1 MILLG
6 SITIPESPWV
16 WPAVPVLIATV
27 VLLVWSYRRSAEIG
41 AAHKIAFCLRL
52 LGVLVLLLCL
62 LEPLWSGR
70 RAKSGANLFVVI
82 ADNSSGMN
90 VRDHDMSLSRGET
103 LLAALRQVATGR
115 SGQAE
120 LKIDRG
126 EAPERVKPTFGGADW
141 LGTLADNFQV
151 RQYVFDSRLRRT
163 TDFSELTFDGRA
175 SAIGVA
181 LRTIAERYRGRP
193 VAGVL
198 LMTDGNATDMAEQ
211 FYPAPIAAEA
221 APPTIGADRS
231 AVHRRGTIGAA
242 SGVPPVYP
250 VIIGGRRPLKDIS
263 LTNVSVSQTSF
274 EDAPVTIQADVEA
287 SGYAGKTIAVG
298 LIENSGKVV
307 ERQTRKISKN
317 DEKQVF
323 RFRLRPDKTGV
334 LFYHLNVAEEIS
346 PGYGGL
352 RPDEQDRL
360 PTLRSS
366 TATAGGSDQ
375 LEAPSEATLVNNKR
389 TLVVDRG
396 KGPYRIL
403 YVTGRPNWEYKF
415 LRRAISEDEQVQ
427 LVGLLRVAR
436 REPKYDWRGRAGEV
450 SNPLFRGFDNKDEEQ
465 TEQYDQPVLVR
476 LNTRNEA
483 ELRDGFPKTREELF
497 GYHAVILDDIEA
509 EFFSHDQMELL
520 QEFVAKRGGGFLML
534 GGKES
539 FQQGNFH
546 RTPIV
551 HILPVYLDRL
561 ARQETVTRA
570 YLNLTREGWLQP
582 WARLCDNEQD
592 ELQRLLEMPAFRVLN
607 CVRAVKP
614 GARVLATVGEEP
626 AQQLPALVVHRYGNG
641 RAAAL
646 TIGDIWRWG
655 LKQNEMRDDM
665 NRFWRQ
671 TLRWLVADVPNR
683 ISFQAAHKRDQV
695 NQPVVFQVQ
704 VRKKNFEPMDNV
716 SIAIEVH
723 DPEGQNL
730 QLTAEP
736 VLTESGLFEATYI
749 PRYNGSY
756 FATAVVNDANGL
768 EVGEAKTG
776 WAVDL
781 EAHEFRSIRTNRP
794 LLERIARETGGQVI
808 ELDALDSF
816 VRSLPSRDAPITDTW
831 IKPLW
836 DLRGILPATFLL
848 ILMCFAGEWTLRRW
862 KGMP

>member
-1 MILLG
+1 MMLLG

-16 WPAVPVLIATV
+16 WLAVPVLIVTV
-27 VLLVWSYRRSAEIG
+27 IILVWSYRRSAETG
-41 AAHKIAFCLRL
+41 AIHKTAFCLRL
-52 LGVLVLLLCL
+52 LGMLVLVLCL
-62 LEPLWSGR
+62 MEPLWSGR
-70 RAKSGANLFVVI
+70 RVKSGANLFVVI

-90 VRDHDMSLSRGET
+90 VRDHGTTLSRGEI
-103 LLAALRQVATGR
+103 LQAALKVNK
-115 SGQAE
+115 S
-120 LKIDRG
+120 
-126 EAPERVKPTFGGADW
+126 DW

-151 RQYVFDSRLRRT
+151 RQYIFDSRLRRT
-163 TDFSELTFDGRA
+163 TDFSELVFDGKA

-181 LRTIAERYRGRP
+181 LRTITERYRGRP
-193 VAGVL
+193 LAGVL
-198 LMTDGNATDMAEQ
+198 LMTDGNATDMGEQ
-211 FYPAPIAAEA
+211 FY
-221 APPTIGADRS
+221 DL
-231 AVHRRGTIGAA
+231 

-250 VIIGGRRPLKDIS
+250 VVIGGRRPLKDIS

-274 EDAPVTIQADVEA
+274 EDAPVMIQADVEA
-287 SGYAGKTIAVG
+287 SGYAGKTVVVS
-298 LIENSGKVV
+298 LTENSGKVV
-307 ERQTRKISKN
+307 ERQTQKISRN

-323 RFRLRPDKTGV
+323 RFRLRPEKTGV
-334 LFYHLNVAEEIS
+334 LFYHLKVKEEIA
-346 PGYGGL
+346 
-352 RPDEQDRL
+352 QDKL
-360 PTLRSS
+360 P
-366 TATAGGSDQ
+366 DQ
-375 LEAPSEATLVNNKR
+375 LEAPSEATMANNKR

-403 YVTGRPNWEYKF
+403 YVAGRPNWEYKF
-415 LRRAISEDEQVQ
+415 LQRAISEDEQVQ
-427 LVGLLRVAR
+427 MVGLLRVAR
-436 REPKYDWRGRAGEV
+436 REPKYDWRGHVGED

-476 LNTRNEA
+476 LNTRDAA
-483 ELRDGFPKTREELF
+483 ELRDGFPKTQEELF
-497 GYHAVILDDIEA
+497 GYHAVILDDVEA

-520 QEFVAKRGGGFLML
+520 REFVAERGGGFLML

-539 FQQGNFH
+539 FQQGNFN
-546 RTPIV
+546 RTPIGQ
-551 HILPVYLDRL
+551 ILPVYLDRP
-561 ARQETVTRA
+561 AQQETVTRA

-607 CVRAVKP
+607 RVRAVKP
-614 GARVLATVGEEP
+614 GARVIAIVGDNP
-626 AQQLPALVVHRYGNG
+626 AQQFPALVVHRYGNG

-655 LKQNEMRDDM
+655 MKQAKMRDDM

-683 ISFQAAHKRDQV
+683 ISLQATHKRDQV
-695 NQPVVFQVQ
+695 NQPVVFQVR

-716 SIAIEVH
+716 SIAIEVR
-723 DPEGQNL
+723 DPQGQNL
-730 QLTAEP
+730 RLTAEP

-756 FATAVVNDANGL
+756 LARAVVNDANGA
-768 EVGEAKTG
+768 EVGDAKTG

-794 LLERIARETGGQVI
+794 LLERIARQTGGQVI
-808 ELDALDSF
+808 ELNALDSF

>member
-1 MILLG
+1 M
-6 SITIPESPWV
+6 
-16 WPAVPVLIATV
+16 
-27 VLLVWSYRRSAEIG
+27 
-41 AAHKIAFCLRL
+41 
-52 LGVLVLLLCL
+52 
-62 LEPLWSGR
+62 EPLWSGR

-90 VRDHDMSLSRGET
+90 VRDHGITRSRGEI
-103 LLAALRQVATGR
+103 LQAALKVD
-115 SGQAE
+115 
-120 LKIDRG
+120 K
-126 EAPERVKPTFGGADW
+126 ADW

-163 TDFSELTFDGRA
+163 TDFSELTFDGKA
-175 SAIGVA
+175 SAIGVT
-181 LRTIAERYRGRP
+181 LRTIAERYQGRP
-193 VAGVL
+193 LAGVL
-198 LMTDGNATDMAEQ
+198 LMTDGNATDMTDQ
-211 FYPAPIAAEA
+211 FF
-221 APPTIGADRS
+221 DLS
-231 AVHRRGTIGAA
+231 N
-242 SGVPPVYP
+242 VPPVYP
-250 VIIGGRRPLKDIS
+250 VVIGGRQPQKDIS
-263 LTNVSVSQTSF
+263 LANVSVSQTSF
-274 EDAPVTIQADVEA
+274 EDAPVMIQADVEA
-287 SGYAGKTIAVG
+287 SGYAGKTVAVD
-298 LIENSGKVV
+298 LIENSGEVV
-307 ERQTRKISKN
+307 ERQTLKISKN

-334 LFYHLNVAEEIS
+334 LFYHLNVTEARAS
-346 PGYGGL
+346 PWTGSDPTSSGS
-352 RPDEQDRL
+352 QDRL

-375 LEAPSEATLVNNKR
+375 LEAPLAAMRRVATSRSGSEATLVNNKR

-415 LRRAISEDEQVQ
+415 LQRAISEDEQVQ

-450 SNPLFRGFDNKDEEQ
+450 SNPLYRGFDNKDEEQ

-476 LNTRNEA
+476 LNTRDKA

-520 QEFVAKRGGGFLML
+520 QEFVAERGGGFFML

-539 FQQGNFH
+539 FQQGSFH
-546 RTPIV
+546 RTPIG

-561 ARQETVTRA
+561 AQQETITRA

-607 CVRAVKP
+607 YVRAIKP
-614 GARVLATVGEEP
+614 GARVLATVGDDP
-626 AQQLPALVVHRYGNG
+626 TRQFPALIVQRYGNG

-655 LKQNEMRDDM
+655 IKQTQMRDDM

-683 ISFQAAHKRDQV
+683 ISFQAVHKRDQV
-695 NQPVVFQVQ
+695 NQPVVFQVR

-716 SIAIEVH
+716 SIAIEVRE
-723 DPEGQNL
+723 PRGPKV
-730 QLTAEP
+730 QLTAEA

-756 FATAVVNDANGL
+756 FARAVVNDADGV
-768 EVGEAKTG
+768 EVGDAETG

-781 EAHEFRSIRTNRP
+781 EAHEFQSIRTNRP

-808 ELDALDSF
+808 ELDALEDF
-816 VRSLPSRDAPITDTW
+816 VRSLPSRAAPITDTW

-836 DLRGILPATFLL
+836 DLRGILPAIFLF

>member
-6 SITIPESPWV
+6 SITIPVSPWV
-16 WPAVPVLIATV
+16 WLAVPVLIATV
-27 VLLVWSYRRSAEIG
+27 ILLVWSYRRSAETG
-41 AAHKIAFCLRL
+41 AAHKTAFCLRF
-52 LGVLVLLLCL
+52 LGMLVLVLCL
-62 LEPLWSGR
+62 MEPLWSGR
-70 RAKSGANLFVVI
+70 RAKSGANLFVVV

-90 VRDHDMSLSRGET
+90 VRDHGLTQSRGEI
-103 LLAALRQVATGR
+103 LQAALKGNQSEALDWIK
-115 SGQAE
+115 SGNLA
-120 LKIDRG
+120 G
-126 EAPERVKPTFGGADW
+126 SDW
-141 LGTLADNFQV
+141 LGALADNFQV

-163 TDFSELTFDGRA
+163 TDFSELIFDGRA
-175 SAIGVA
+175 SAIGVT

-193 VAGVL
+193 LAGVL

-211 FYPAPIAAEA
+211 FY
-221 APPTIGADRS
+221 DL
-231 AVHRRGTIGAA
+231 

-250 VIIGGRRPLKDIS
+250 VVIGGPRPLKDIS

-274 EDAPVTIQADVEA
+274 EDAPVMIQAEVEA
-287 SGYAGKTIAVG
+287 SGYAGKTVAID
-298 LIENSGKVV
+298 LSENSGKVV
-307 ERQTRKISKN
+307 ERQTLKISKN
-317 DEKQVF
+317 DEKQAF
-323 RFRLRPDKTGV
+323 RFNLRPDKTGI
-334 LFYHLNVAEEIS
+334 LFYHLNVTEEIS
-346 PGYGGL
+346 
-352 RPDEQDRL
+352 QDRL
-360 PTLRSS
+360 STLRSS
-366 TATAGGSDQ
+366 TAAEDGSAQ
-375 LEAPSEATLVNNKR
+375 LAATSYAVSLSGEATPANNKR

-415 LRRAISEDEQVQ
+415 LQRAVSEDEQVQ

-450 SNPLFRGFDNKDEEQ
+450 SNPLFRGFDNKDEDL

-476 LNTRNEA
+476 LNTRDEA
-483 ELRDGFPKTREELF
+483 ELRDGFPKTKEELF

-509 EFFSHDQMELL
+509 EFFSQDQMELL
-520 QEFVAKRGGGFLML
+520 EEFVARRGGGFLML

-539 FQQGNFH
+539 FQQGGFH
-546 RTPIV
+546 RTPIG
-551 HILPVYLDRL
+551 HILPVYLDRQ

-592 ELQRLLEMPAFRVLN
+592 ELKRLLEMPPFSVLN

-614 GARVLATVGEEP
+614 GAQVLATVGDDP

-655 LKQNEMRDDM
+655 MKQTKMRDDM

-683 ISFQAAHKRDQV
+683 ISFQAAHKQDQI
-695 NQPVVFQVQ
+695 NQPVVLQ
-704 VRKKNFEPMDNV
+704 VRVRNKNFEPMDNV
-716 SIAIEVH
+716 SIAIEVR
-723 DPEGQNL
+723 DPQEQKV

-736 VLTESGLFEATYI
+736 VLSESGLFEAAYI

-756 FATAVVNDANGL
+756 VARAVVNDANGV
-768 EVGEAKTG
+768 EVGDAKTG

-781 EAHEFRSIRTNRP
+781 EANEFRSIRTNRP
-794 LLERIARETGGQVI
+794 LLERIARQTGGQVI
-808 ELDALDSF
+808 ELEALDDF
-816 VRSLPSRDAPITDTW
+816 VRSLASRDAPITDIW
-831 IKPLW
+831 VKPLW
-836 DLRGILPATFLL
+836 DLGGILPAAFLFLL
-848 ILMCFAGEWTLRRW
+848 TCFAGEWTLRRW

>member
-1 MILLG
+1 M
-6 SITIPESPWV
+6 V
-16 WPAVPVLIATV
+16 
-27 VLLVWSYRRSAEIG
+27 
-41 AAHKIAFCLRL
+41 
-52 LGVLVLLLCL
+52 
-62 LEPLWSGR
+62 
-70 RAKSGANLFVVI
+70 
-82 ADNSSGMN
+82 
-90 VRDHDMSLSRGET
+90 
-103 LLAALRQVATGR
+103 
-115 SGQAE
+115 
-120 LKIDRG
+120 
-126 EAPERVKPTFGGADW
+126 
-141 LGTLADNFQV
+141 
-151 RQYVFDSRLRRT
+151 
-163 TDFSELTFDGRA
+163 
-175 SAIGVA
+175 
-181 LRTIAERYRGRP
+181 
-193 VAGVL
+193 
-198 LMTDGNATDMAEQ
+198 
-211 FYPAPIAAEA
+211 
-221 APPTIGADRS
+221 
-231 AVHRRGTIGAA
+231 
-242 SGVPPVYP
+242 
-250 VIIGGRRPLKDIS
+250 
-263 LTNVSVSQTSF
+263 
-274 EDAPVTIQADVEA
+274 IQADVEV

-298 LIENSGKVV
+298 LIENSGKMV
-307 ERQTRKISKN
+307 ERQTHKISKN

-334 LFYHLNVAEEIS
+334 LFYHLNVTEARAKPWTGS
-346 PGYGGL
+346 DPTSSG
-352 RPDEQDRL
+352 PQDRL
-360 PTLRSS
+360 STLRSS
-366 TATAGGSDQ
+366 TATEAGSDQ

-465 TEQYDQPVLVR
+465 TEQSEGLLSEYDQPVLVR
-476 LNTRNEA
+476 LNTRDEA

-546 RTPIV
+546 RTPIG
-551 HILPVYLDRL
+551 HILPVYLDRP
-561 ARQETVTRA
+561 AQQETVTRA

-592 ELQRLLEMPAFRVLN
+592 ELQRLLEMPAFCVLN
-607 CVRAVKP
+607 CVRAIKP
-614 GARVLATVGEEP
+614 GARVLATVGNDP

-655 LKQNEMRDDM
+655 MKQSQMRDDM

-683 ISFQAAHKRDQV
+683 ISFQAAHKRDRV
-695 NQPVVFQVQ
+695 NQPVVFQVR

-716 SIAIEVH
+716 SIAIEVR
-723 DPEGQNL
+723 DPEGQKL
-730 QLTAEP
+730 RLTAEP

-756 FATAVVNDANGL
+756 FATAVVNDANGVEL
-768 EVGEAKTG
+768 GKAKTG

-808 ELDALDSF
+808 ELDALEDF

>member
-1 MILLG
+1 MMLLG

-16 WPAVPVLIATV
+16 WLAVPVLIVTV
-27 VLLVWSYRRSAEIG
+27 IILVWSYRRSAETG
-41 AAHKIAFCLRL
+41 AVHKTAFCLRL
-52 LGVLVLLLCL
+52 LGMLVLVLCL
-62 LEPLWSGR
+62 MEPLWSGR
-70 RAKSGANLFVVI
+70 RAKFGANLFVVI

-90 VRDHDMSLSRGET
+90 VLDRDMTLSRGEI
-103 LLAALRQVATGR
+103 LQAALKVNK
-115 SGQAE
+115 S
-120 LKIDRG
+120 
-126 EAPERVKPTFGGADW
+126 DW

-151 RQYVFDSRLRRT
+151 RQYIFDSRLRRT
-163 TDFSELTFDGRA
+163 TDFSELIFDGKA
-175 SAIGVA
+175 SAIGVS
-181 LRTIAERYRGRP
+181 LRTITERYKGRP
-193 VAGVL
+193 LAGVL

-211 FYPAPIAAEA
+211 FY
-221 APPTIGADRS
+221 DL
-231 AVHRRGTIGAA
+231 

-250 VIIGGRRPLKDIS
+250 VVIGGRRPLKDIS

-274 EDAPVTIQADVEA
+274 EDAPVMIQADVET
-287 SGYAGKTIAVG
+287 SGYAGKTVVVG
-298 LIENSGKVV
+298 LTENSGKVV
-307 ERQTRKISKN
+307 ERQTQKISKN

-323 RFRLRPDKTGV
+323 RFRLRPEKTGV
-334 LFYHLNVAEEIS
+334 LFYHLKVKEEIA
-346 PGYGGL
+346 
-352 RPDEQDRL
+352 QDRL
-360 PTLRSS
+360 
-366 TATAGGSDQ
+366 SDQ
-375 LEAPSEATLVNNKR
+375 LEAPSEATMANNKR

-403 YVTGRPNWEYKF
+403 YVAGRPNWEYKF
-415 LRRAISEDEQVQ
+415 LQRAVSEDEQVQ
-427 LVGLLRVAR
+427 MVGLLRVAR
-436 REPKYDWRGRAGEV
+436 REPKYDWRGHVGED

-476 LNTRNEA
+476 LNTRDAA
-483 ELRDGFPKTREELF
+483 ELRDGFPKTQEELF
-497 GYHAVILDDIEA
+497 GYHAIILDDVEA

-520 QEFVAKRGGGFLML
+520 REFVAERGGGFLML

-539 FQQGNFH
+539 FQQGNFN
-546 RTPIV
+546 RTPIGQ
-551 HILPVYLDRL
+551 ILPVYLDRQNQ
-561 ARQETVTRA
+561 QETVPQA

-582 WARLCDNEQD
+582 WARLYDNEEN
-592 ELQRLLEMPAFRVLN
+592 ELKRLLEMPAFRVLN

-614 GARVLATVGEEP
+614 GARVLATVGEDP
-626 AQQLPALVVHRYGNG
+626 AQQFPALVVHRYGNG

-655 LKQNEMRDDM
+655 MKQPQMRDDM
-665 NRFWRQ
+665 NKFWRQ

-683 ISFQAAHKRDQV
+683 ISLQATHKRDQV
-695 NQPVVFQVQ
+695 NQPVVFQVR

-716 SIAIEVH
+716 SIAIEVR
-723 DPEGQNL
+723 DPQGQNL
-730 QLTAEP
+730 RLTAEP

-756 FATAVVNDANGL
+756 LARAVVNDANGT
-768 EVGEAKTG
+768 EVGDAKTG

-794 LLERIARETGGQVI
+794 LLERIARQTGGQVI
-808 ELDALDSF
+808 ELNALDSF

-836 DLRGILPATFLL
+836 DLRGILPATFLF

>member
-6 SITIPESPWV
+6 SITIPESPWF
-16 WPAVPVLIATV
+16 WPAVPVLIVTV
-27 VLLVWSYRRSAEIG
+27 ILLVWSYRRSAEIG
-41 AAHKIAFCLRL
+41 AVHKIAFCLRL

-103 LLAALRQVATGR
+103 LLAALRQVATSR

-120 LKIDRG
+120 LKFDRG
-126 EAPERVKPTFGGADW
+126 EAPDRFKPAFGGADW

-163 TDFSELTFDGRA
+163 TDFSELIFDGRA
-175 SAIGVA
+175 SAIGVT

-211 FYPAPIAAEA
+211 FY
-221 APPTIGADRS
+221 DL
-231 AVHRRGTIGAA
+231 

-250 VIIGGRRPLKDIS
+250 VVIGGRRPLKDIS

-274 EDAPVTIQADVEA
+274 EDAPVMIQADVEA

-334 LFYHLNVAEEIS
+334 LFYHLNVAEETS

-360 PTLRSS
+360 PTFRSS

-520 QEFVAKRGGGFLML
+520 QEFVARRGGGFLML

-592 ELQRLLEMPAFRVLN
+592 ELKRLLEMPAFRVLN

-655 LKQNEMRDDM
+655 LKQNQMRDDM

-695 NQPVVFQVQ
+695 NQPVVFQVR
-704 VRKKNFEPMDNV
+704 VRKENFEPMDNV
-716 SIAIEVH
+716 SIAIEVR
-723 DPEGQNL
+723 DPEGQKL

-768 EVGEAKTG
+768 DVGDAETG

-808 ELDALDSF
+808 ELNALEDF

-836 DLRGILPATFLL
+836 DLRGILPAIFLL

>member
-1 MILLG
+1 MMLLG

-16 WPAVPVLIATV
+16 WLAVPVLIVTV
-27 VLLVWSYRRSAEIG
+27 IILVWSYRRSAEIG
-41 AAHKIAFCLRL
+41 AVHKTAFCLRL
-52 LGVLVLLLCL
+52 MGMLVLVLCL
-62 LEPLWSGR
+62 MEPLWSGR
-70 RAKSGANLFVVI
+70 RVKSGANLFVVI

-90 VRDHDMSLSRGET
+90 VRDHGTTLSRGEI
-103 LLAALRQVATGR
+103 LQAALKVNK
-115 SGQAE
+115 S
-120 LKIDRG
+120 
-126 EAPERVKPTFGGADW
+126 DW
-141 LGTLADNFQV
+141 LGALADNFQV
-151 RQYVFDSRLRRT
+151 RQYIFDSRLRRT
-163 TDFSELTFDGRA
+163 TDFSELIFDGKA
-175 SAIGVA
+175 SAIGVS
-181 LRTIAERYRGRP
+181 LRTITERYKGRP
-193 VAGVL
+193 LAGVL
-198 LMTDGNATDMAEQ
+198 LMTDGNATDMTEQ
-211 FYPAPIAAEA
+211 FY
-221 APPTIGADRS
+221 DL
-231 AVHRRGTIGAA
+231 

-250 VIIGGRRPLKDIS
+250 VVIGGRRPLKDIS

-274 EDAPVTIQADVEA
+274 EDAPVMIQADVEA
-287 SGYAGKTIAVG
+287 SGYAGKTIVVS
-298 LIENSGKVV
+298 LTENSGKVV
-307 ERQTRKISKN
+307 ERQTQKISRN

-323 RFRLRPDKTGV
+323 RFRLRPEKTGV
-334 LFYHLNVAEEIS
+334 LFYHLNVKEEIA
-346 PGYGGL
+346 
-352 RPDEQDRL
+352 QDKL
-360 PTLRSS
+360 P
-366 TATAGGSDQ
+366 DQ
-375 LEAPSEATLVNNKR
+375 LEAPSEATMANNKR

-403 YVTGRPNWEYKF
+403 YVAGRPNWEYKF
-415 LRRAISEDEQVQ
+415 LQRAISEDEQVQ
-427 LVGLLRVAR
+427 MVGLLRVAR
-436 REPKYDWRGRAGEV
+436 REPKYDWRGHVGED

-476 LNTRNEA
+476 LNTRDAA
-483 ELRDGFPKTREELF
+483 ELRDGFPKTQEELF

-520 QEFVAKRGGGFLML
+520 REFVAERGGGFLML

-539 FQQGNFH
+539 FQQGNFN
-546 RTPIV
+546 RTPIGQ
-551 HILPVYLDRL
+551 ILPVYLDRP
-561 ARQETVTRA
+561 AQQETVTRA

-607 CVRAVKP
+607 RVRAVKP
-614 GARVLATVGEEP
+614 GARVIAIVGDNP
-626 AQQLPALVVHRYGNG
+626 AQQFPALVVHRYGNG

-655 LKQNEMRDDM
+655 MKQAKMRDDM

-683 ISFQAAHKRDQV
+683 ISLQATHKRDQV
-695 NQPVVFQVQ
+695 NQPVVFQVR

-716 SIAIEVH
+716 SIAIEVR
-723 DPEGQNL
+723 DPQGQKL
-730 QLTAEP
+730 RLTAEP

-756 FATAVVNDANGL
+756 LARAVVNDANGA
-768 EVGEAKTG
+768 EVGDAKTG

-794 LLERIARETGGQVI
+794 LLERIARQTGGQVI
-808 ELDALDSF
+808 ELNALDSF

-836 DLRGILPATFLL
+836 DLRGVLPAVFLF